1 MFGSNSSTKVTKR
14 KIAHVIVCGNEKGGS
29 GKSTLSMHIAI
40 ALMKAGH
47 KVATIDLDTRQLSLT
62 RYVENR
68 KAWAAKY
75 DASLVIPTHLVIN
88 RAEGELVVANQD
100 AESREFAQR
109 IALVEGDHDFV
120 VIDTP
125 GSDTF
130 LQRLAHLM
138 ADTLVTPIND
148 SFIDFDVLAK
158 VNPETYE
165 VESTSQYALAVRNA
179 RRERRSADG
188 DLIDWV
194 LVRNRLSSI
203 QSRNEIRLDACVN
216 LLAARLGFRV
226 AAGVSE
232 RVIFRELF
240 PIGLTAM
247 DELNEAVLGTKP
259 TLSHVSARNEIR
271 QLVEALNLPVSLKAQ
286 EKLEK
291 RKNWLRWAFKANAQA
306 DNVLH

>member
-1 MFGSNSSTKVTKR
+1 MFGGKNSISVTKR

-47 KVATIDLDTRQLSLT
+47 KVATIDLDTRQQSLT
-62 RYVENR
+62 RYIENR
-68 KAWAAKY
+68 KVWAEKHKNN
-75 DASLVIPTHLVIN
+75 LVIPTHLVIN
-88 RAEGELVVANQD
+88 RTDGELVVANQD
-100 AESREFAQR
+100 AESREFARQ
-109 IALVEGDHDFV
+109 IALVEADHDFV

-158 VNPETYE
+158 INPENYE
-165 VESTSQYALAVRNA
+165 IESTSQYALAVRDA
-179 RRERRSADG
+179 RRERLRADG
-188 DLIDWV
+188 GLIDWV

-203 QSRNEIRLDACVN
+203 QSRNEIRLESCVN
-216 LLAARLGFRV
+216 LLAAKLGFRV

-240 PIGLTAM
+240 PLGLTAM
-247 DELNEAVLGTKP
+247 DELNETILGPKP

-271 QLVEALNLPVSLKAQ
+271 QLIEAMNLPLNQIAQ
-286 EKLEK
+286 EKLQM
-291 RKNWLRWAFKANAQA
+291 RKNWLRWASRAVVST